1 METAKQAREFQ
12 IYAIDEDGV
21 YETNLYDFVME
32 SVELT
37 TSPRGVEPKLH
48 VRSNKHSVDNYGDEP
63 VYEVWDWGINGQ
75 YQRKVDT
82 FKTEEEAEDFVFQRV
97 YQFDFLKDGGR
108 DTQYFEVEEDAEEEL
123 IRRYAESEC
132 ISFDTAK
139 SVLHHKRIVDAGR
152 INQANERKAKEVER
166 ITRIAE
172 EYASMTDKVPG
183 ETYKETAKR
192 LSGLIGE
199 RIESKVFHK
208 AVAMIRSK

>member
-1 METAKQAREFQ
+1 METAKQAREIK
-12 IYAIDEDGV
+12 IYAIDADGV
-21 YETNLYDFVME
+21 YKTNLFDFVME
-32 SVELT
+32 SGELT

-48 VRSNKHSVDNYGDEP
+48 VRSNKHSVDNYCDEP
-63 VYEVWDWGINGQ
+63 VYEVWDWGVCGQ
-75 YQRKVDT
+75 YPRKVDT
-82 FKTEEEAEDFVFQRV
+82 FETEEEAEDFVFQRV
-97 YQFDFLKDGGR
+97 YQFDFLKDDSR

-123 IRRYAESEC
+123 IRRYAETEY

-139 SVLHHKRIVDAGR
+139 SVLRHKRIVDTGR
-152 INQANERKAKEVER
+152 IKQSNERKAREVER

-172 EYASMTDKVPG
+172 EYAKITDEVPG